1 MQRQRNYEQD
11 LQEAR
16 NYGFWVLG
24 GRRSPIRAFGLW
36 VRFGVSGVGS

>member
-16 NYGFWVLG
+16 NWGLLGFGAWGNGVLG
-24 GRRSPIRAFGLW
+24 
-36 VRFGVSGVGS
+36 FGVSG